1 MMRVGEH
8 REDLVQRVRVL
19 RGALAVLLCAVAGS
33 FWFTQLVRGDYYREL
48 AENNRL
54 RKLPVRAP
62 RGLIY
67 DRLGRPLVENVPS
80 YNLLLDRSRTRD
92 VEKSLAYAAGVLGRE
107 PRALDEVLAR
117 YRETPSFAPVLVA
130 ENLTLAQVA
139 RFGVESL
146 EHPEF
151 EVSVEHQRLYRHAAQ
166 TAPVLGYLGEVTAG
180 ELQRGGGAYQAGEL
194 IGKKGVEQTYDER
207 LRGRQG
213 ERVVVVDSR
222 GRLLEES
229 LGAAAV
235 PGESLT
241 LTLDLDV
248 QQRAERALG
257 DEVGAV
263 VALDPRSGE
272 IVALASSPSFNPN
285 LFARRLQPEDW
296 QAILTNPFH
305 PLQNRAIQNT
315 YSPGSIFKI
324 VVALAGLGQGLV
336 GPEDGVFCSGV
347 SSFYNH
353 QFRCWRR
360 GGHGWVNMRNALRES
375 CDIYFYTLGQKL
387 GVDTIARYARSLGL
401 GSETGIDLSG
411 ERPGLVPDVEWS
423 ARVRRHPWYP
433 GETISVSI
441 GQGPLLA
448 TPLQIAVLMSAIA
461 NGGEL
466 VTPHLLRGAKVPP
479 PRRVPLSADQLARVR
494 EALWAVVN
502 ETGTGARARL
512 EGFDVAG
519 KTSTVQVIAQKTWT
533 RSEDL
538 PFEQRDHGWFASFAP
553 YHAPEL
559 VVVVFIEHGGHGS
572 DAAAPVAREVYET
585 YFRDHLPADRVAP

>member
-1 MMRVGEH
+1 MMKVGEH
-8 REDLVQRVRVL
+8 REDLVQRVRFL
-19 RGALAVLLCAVAGS
+19 RGALAVLLIGIAGC
-33 FWFTQLVRGDYYREL
+33 FWFAQLVRGDYYREL

-67 DRLGRPLVENVPS
+67 DRQGRALVENVPS
-80 YNLLLDRSRTRD
+80 YNLLLDRSRAAD
-92 VEKSLAYAAGVLGRE
+92 VAASLRYAATVLGR
-107 PRALDEVLAR
+107 PAGALDDVLQR

-139 RFGVESL
+139 RFGAESL

-151 EVSVEHQRLYRHAAQ
+151 EVSVEHQRLYRHAGQ
-166 TAPVLGYLGEVTAG
+166 TAPVLGYLGEVTAE
-180 ELQRGGGAYQAGEL
+180 ELQRGGGAYQSGEL
-194 IGKKGVEQTYDER
+194 IGKKGIEQAYDQR
-207 LRGRQG
+207 LRGHQG

-229 LGAAAV
+229 MGQPAV
-235 PGESLT
+235 PGEALHLT
-241 LTLDLDV
+241 IDLDV

-263 VALDPRSGE
+263 VALDPRNGE
-272 IVALASSPSFNPN
+272 IVALASTPSFNPN
-285 LFARRLQPEDW
+285 LFARRLQAEDW
-296 QAILTNPFH
+296 QAIVTNPFH

-324 VVALAGLGQGLV
+324 VVALAGLGEGIV
-336 GPEDGVFCSGV
+336 RPEDGVFCRGV
-347 SSFYNH
+347 GSFYNH
-353 QFRCWRR
+353 TFRCHER
-360 GGHGWVNMRNALRES
+360 GGHGWVNLRSGLRES

-387 GVDTIARYARSLGL
+387 GIDTLARWARLFGL
-401 GSETGIDLSG
+401 GRETGIDVAG
-411 ERPGLVPDVEWS
+411 EKAGLVPDAEWS
-423 ARVRRHPWYP
+423 TRVRRHPWYL
-433 GETISVSI
+433 GETISVAI
-441 GQGPLLA
+441 GQGPLLV
-448 TPLQIAVLMSAIA
+448 TPVQIAVMMAAIA
-461 NGGEL
+461 NGGEI
-466 VTPHLLRGAKVPP
+466 VTPHLVRGAAPAP
-479 PRRVPLSADQLARVR
+479 PRRLPLNTEQLQAVR

-512 EGFDVAG
+512 EGLDVAG

-553 YHAPEL
+553 YQSPEL

-572 DAAAPVAREVYET
+572 TAAAPVAREVYET
-585 YFRDHLPADRVAP
+585 YFRNHLGPDRLAP

>member
-1 MMRVGEH
+1 MKVGEH
-8 REDLVQRVRVL
+8 REDLVQRVRFL
-19 RGALAVLLCAVAGS
+19 RGALAVLLVGVATS
-33 FWFTQLVRGDYYREL
+33 FWFVQLVRGDYYRGL

-67 DRLGRPLVENVPS
+67 DRQGRPLVENVPS
-80 YNLLLDRSRTRD
+80 YNLLLDRSRSRD
-92 VEKSLAYAAGVLGRE
+92 VKASLVYAAGVLDR
-107 PRALDEVLAR
+107 PAAALDDVLAR

-146 EHPEF
+146 EYPEF
-151 EVSVEHQRLYRHAAQ
+151 EVAVEHQRLYRHADQ
-166 TAPVLGYLGEVTAG
+166 TAPVLGYLGEVTLD
-180 ELQRGGGAYQAGEL
+180 ELQRGQGAYQSGEL
-194 IGKKGVEQTYDER
+194 IGKKGVEQAYDER

-229 LGAAAV
+229 LGTAAK

-248 QQRAERALG
+248 QQTAERALG

-263 VALDPRSGE
+263 VALDPHSGE

-305 PLQNRAIQNT
+305 PLQNRALQNT

-324 VVALAGLGQGLV
+324 VVALAGLGEGIV
-336 GPEDGVFCSGV
+336 GPEDGVFCRGV
-347 SSFYNH
+347 ASFYNH
-353 QFRCWRR
+353 SFRCHER
-360 GGHGWVNMRNALRES
+360 GGHGWVNLRSALRES

-387 GVDTIARYARSLGL
+387 GVDTIARYARLLGL
-401 GSETGIDLSG
+401 GRETGIDLAG
-411 ERPGLVPDVEWS
+411 EKAGLVPDTEWS
-423 ARVRRHPWYP
+423 AKVRRHPWYG
-433 GETISVSI
+433 GETISVAI
-441 GQGPLLA
+441 GQGPLLT
-448 TPLQIAVLMSAIA
+448 TPLQIAVMMAAVA

-466 VTPHLLRGAKVPP
+466 VTPHLLRGASTPP
-479 PRRVPLSADQLARVR
+479 PRRAPLTAAQLQPVR

-502 ETGTGARARL
+502 ETGTGTRARM
-512 EGFDVAG
+512 EGLDVAG
-519 KTSTVQVIAQKTWT
+519 KTSTVQVVAQKTWT

-553 YHAPEL
+553 YQSPQL

-572 DAAAPVAREVYET
+572 TAAAPVAREVYEA
-585 YFRDHLPADRVAP
+585 YFRDHLGAPSVAP

>member
-1 MMRVGEH
+1 MMKVGEH

-19 RGALAVLLCAVAGS
+19 RGALAVLLIAIAAS
-33 FWFTQLVRGDYYREL
+33 FWFVQLVRGDYYREL

-67 DRLGRPLVENVPS
+67 DREGRPLVENVPS
-80 YNLLLDRSRTRD
+80 YNLLLDRSRSRD
-92 VEKSLAYAAGVLGRE
+92 VKASLVYAAGVLERA
-107 PRALDEVLAR
+107 PQALDDLLER
-117 YRETPSFAPVLVA
+117 YRDTPSFAPVLVA
-130 ENLTLAQVA
+130 ENLSLAQVA

-146 EHPEF
+146 ERPEF
-151 EVSVEHQRLYRHAAQ
+151 EVAVEHQRLYRHAGQ
-166 TAPVLGYLGEVTAG
+166 TAPVLGYLGEVTAE
-180 ELQRGGGAYQAGEL
+180 ELARGAGAYQAGEL
-194 IGKKGVEQTYDER
+194 IGKKGIEQAYDER

-229 LGAAAV
+229 LGQPAV

-241 LTLDLDV
+241 LTLDLDL

-257 DEVGAV
+257 EEVGAV

-272 IVALASSPSFNPN
+272 VLALASAPAFNPN

-305 PLQNRAIQNT
+305 PLQNRALQNT

-324 VVALAGLGQGLV
+324 VVALAGLGEHAV
-336 GPEDGVFCSGV
+336 GPEEGVFCRGAA
-347 SSFYNH
+347 SFYNH
-353 QFRCWRR
+353 SFRCWKR
-360 GGHGWVNMRNALRES
+360 GGHGWVNLRAALRES
-375 CDIYFYTLGQKL
+375 CDVYFYTLGQKL
-387 GVDTIARYARSLGL
+387 GVDTIARYARLFGM
-401 GSETGIDLSG
+401 GAETGIDLRG
-411 ERPGLVPDVEWS
+411 EKAGLVPDTEWS
-423 ARVRRHPWYP
+423 ARVRRHPWYA
-433 GETISVSI
+433 GETISVAI
-441 GQGPLLA
+441 GQGPLLT
-448 TPLQIAVLMSAIA
+448 TPLQLAVLMAAIA
-461 NGGEL
+461 NGGEM
-466 VTPHLLRGAKVPP
+466 VTPHLLRGAAVPA
-479 PRRVPLSADQLARVR
+479 RRRLPLDGAQLARVR

-512 EGFDVAG
+512 EGLDVAG
-519 KTSTVQVIAQKTWT
+519 KTSTVQVVAQKTWT

-553 YHAPEL
+553 FSAPEL

-572 DAAAPVAREVYET
+572 NAAAPVAREVYET
-585 YFRDHLPADRVAP
+585 YFRDHLGAPRLAP